1 MRDVAAPHLAKR
13 WAELAEHPLVGEART
28 LGLLGAIELVADKRT
43 KERFQPKGRVGE
55 MCRDLAVK
63 NGVVMRHV
71 NESMIIAPP
80 LVITPAQIDELVDKA
95 RKTLD
100 AAVVALRAV
109 TGQPGS
115 DSSPD

>member
-1 MRDVAAPHLAKR
+1 MRRRISRKR

-80 LVITPAQIDELVDKA
+80 LVITTAQIDELVDKA

-100 AAVVALRAV
+100 AAVVALRA
-109 TGQPGS
+109 
-115 DSSPD
+115 